1 MKKLVIG
8 FVAVLLLFALPVWS
22 QQSNS
27 VPDFLEAL
35 RELLLKEDWSP
46 EEIQELVGQDV
57 DWSKAQVKDAEIVQ
71 TCLQYAK
78 DSGEEIGAHEQA
90 QLANEVAVMAQE
102 MRALGFGEPAI
113 VRTALNGTREA
124 LEELARLQLRKGE
137 GAETGA
143 GDMIR
148 TRLREEL
155 QTALHLETKEMVQAR
170 IGEQRNS
177 RPDDLLVPPGPQG
190 PPGDAHPGKK
200 E

>member
-8 FVAVLLLFALPVWS
+8 FVAVLLLFALPLWS
-22 QQSNS
+22 QRSS
-27 VPDFLEAL
+27 SAPDFLETL

-46 EEIQELVGQDV
+46 EEIQALVRQEV
-57 DWSKAQVKDAEIVQ
+57 DWSQAQVKDAEIVQ

-90 QLANEVAVMAQE
+90 QLAKEVAVMAQE

-113 VRTALNGTREA
+113 VRTALNGTRDA
-124 LEELARLQLRKGE
+124 LEELARLRLRKEE

-155 QTALHLETKEMVQAR
+155 QTALHQEAKQMVQAR
-170 IGEQRNS
+170 VGEQRNS